1 MHDGPVCYY
10 LYRPMGENRPAYTG
24 SCRSGDRYYLSY
36 YIWGF
41 QFYASCTIVNIR
53 TAGAAFE
60 LHPAAKMDARV
71 IGSKPFSNVFF
82 MCFYSFQMG
91 GTVVYGC
98 SIYKKEQQNAL
109 GRSDLRISLL
119 NCGLF

>member
-1 MHDGPVCYY
+1 MSLAESELFSSVVSCAVPVSEVVVC
-10 LYRPMGENRPAYTG
+10 
-24 SCRSGDRYYLSY
+24 
-36 YIWGF
+36 
-41 QFYASCTIVNIR
+41 
-53 TAGAAFE
+53 AAFE

-71 IGSKPFSNVFF
+71 IGSNPFSNVFF

-91 GTVVYGC
+91 GTVVFGC